1 MLFFLFFL
9 YWTWIRRSPGLFCV
23 WMEGRKVLN
32 GASWFLRSGL
42 LCILVTPTLRRPSV
56 STRSERQCRSKSID
70 SHRSMKKYR
79 DKTSRRVKRGSWID
93 AFLAHASCR
102 RIFFKKLKLKKT
114 TTTSTTP
121 VQPQSFRLCNLKN
134 MTINSYP
141 KCGAIS
147 SAAPF
152 RNLNCPRSL
161 FCPNSAF
168 FAANSPWTP
177 RINLKVKQTN
187 KQTNK
192 QRMEPNFLKFIL
204 SFLSVVKILKFLLSK
219 YLKRCI
225 FRLSVYKA
233 EFYSTFKI
241 RRISIK
247 FIKV

>member
-1 MLFFLFFL
+1 MVFCLMLFFLFVL
-9 YWTWIRRSPGLFCV
+9 YWTWIRRSSGLFCV
-23 WMEGRKVLN
+23 RMEGRKVLN
-32 GASWFLRSGL
+32 RASWFLRSGL
-42 LCILVTPTLRRPSV
+42 LSILVTPTLWRPSV
-56 STRSERQCRSKSID
+56 STHSGRQCHSKSID

-102 RIFFKKLKLKKT
+102 RIFLKKLKEKKT

-121 VQPQSFRLCNLKN
+121 VQPQSFRLWNLKN
-134 MTINSYP
+134 MTINSNP

-177 RINLKVKQTN
+177 RINLKVKKTN
-187 KQTNK
+187 KQTNTSK
-192 QRMEPNFLKFIL
+192 QTKNGNKSSQIYPIIPL
-204 SFLSVVKILKFLLSK
+204 
-219 YLKRCI
+219 CC
-225 FRLSVYKA
+225 
-233 EFYSTFKI
+233 
-241 RRISIK
+241 
-247 FIKV
+247 